1 MELCW
6 HEGCLCETRGVM
18 ISHHF
23 IGTGVWSEA
32 LQRSQRDP
40 AQLLAEVTGHARACH
55 LQVMATQAVP
65 FDEGGLTLVW
75 VLAESHLVLHVW
87 PELQSATLD
96 LHVCNYSTSNAANAR
111 ALRDR
116 LAAVCFATGGT
127 GQSWWLARAR
137 MRPPSAPSA
146 PPLDRRLVHAQLG
159 RSL

>member
-40 AQLLAEVTGHARACH
+40 AQLLAEVTGHVRACH

-111 ALRDR
+111 ALRIVWR
-116 LAAVCFATGGT
+116 RCALPPGAT

-146 PPLDRRLVHAQLG
+146 PPP
-159 RSL
+159 

>member
-1 MELCW
+1 MGAFW

-40 AQLLAEVTGHARACH
+40 AQLLAEVTGHVRACH

-116 LAAVCFATGGT
+116 LAAVCFATGGHWSELVAGAST
-127 GQSWWLARAR
+127 DEAAK
-137 MRPPSAPSA
+137 RPVGATA
-146 PPLDRRLVHAQLG
+146 
-159 RSL
+159 